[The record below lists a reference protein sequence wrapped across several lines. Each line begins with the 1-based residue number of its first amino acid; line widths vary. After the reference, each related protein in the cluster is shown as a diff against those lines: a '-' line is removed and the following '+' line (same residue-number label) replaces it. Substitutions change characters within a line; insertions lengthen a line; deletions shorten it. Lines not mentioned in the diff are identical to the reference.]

1 MEHRDGGKGLSL
13 GMESYLV
20 RILEARDGGRRWL
33 QRTAMAPLPATSRAA
48 VGTSEREGE
57 VESEREGI

>member
-1 MEHRDGGKGLSL
+1 MEAVGGGSATTAVV
-13 GMESYLV
+13 GGGSATAV
-20 RILEARDGGRRWL
+20 AVGGGGRWPRM
-33 QRTAMAPLPATSRAA
+33 AMAPLPATSRAA